1 MIDTIDFFVNNVNI
15 FTALQH
21 VDQFNASLLIK
32 KIQFFKKKSN
42 GSNF

>member
-15 FTALQH
+15 FTAT